1 MQPGAS
7 TDITRVVLSVL
18 VIGALLLGSLWT
30 LLPFLSGLMWATTIV
45 VATWPALLRLQG
57 LTGGRRGL
65 AAAIMTVLVL
75 LAFIAPLGIAV
86 NTLFQAAGHSPAVM
100 SDFLQRGLGPP
111 PAWLAKIPWFGDSL
125 AADWQAAAAGGP
137 DALKALVQP
146 YAGAAAAAAIAA
158 TGGVGRTAIL
168 VLLTVV
174 LVGILYARGETAAGG
189 VLACARRLGGE
200 PGEQAVR
207 LAGQAIRGVALG
219 VVVTALVQALLAGI
233 GLWVCG
239 IPHAGVLTAI
249 AFILGIAQIGPL
261 PVMALAAIWLYW
273 TGSHGLGDRPDDL
286 ECPPGDARQ
295 RVATGLDSARR
306 GTPAAAGRLRRH
318 RRLDRLWRGRS
329 LHRPRRARCHLHP
342 CEGVGRSGPVPDRAE
357 MTPPPTPASARPT

>member
-1 MQPGAS
+1 MQPGPS

-18 VIGALLLGSLWT
+18 VIGALLVGSFWT
-30 LLPFLSGLMWATTIV
+30 LLPFLSGVIWATTIV

-65 AAAIMTVLVL
+65 AAAIMTALVL
-75 LAFIAPLGIAV
+75 LAFIAPLGLAV
-86 NTLFQAAGHSPAVM
+86 NTLFQAAGDSPAVI

-111 PAWLAKIPWFGDSL
+111 PAWLAKIPWYGDSL

-174 LVGILYARGETAAGG
+174 LVGLLYARGETAAGG
-189 VLACARRLGGE
+189 VLACARRLGGD
-200 PGEQAVR
+200 PGERAVR

-233 GLWVCG
+233 GLWICG
-239 IPHAGVLTAI
+239 VPHAGVLTAI

-273 TGSHGLGDRPDDL
+273 TGSTGWAIVLMIWSVPLVMLDNVLRPIL
-286 ECPPGDARQ
+286 I
-295 RVATGLDSARR
+295 RR
-306 GTPAAAGRLRRH
+306 GVELPLLLVVAGVIGGLI
-318 RRLDRLWRGRS
+318 GF
-329 LHRPRRARCHLHP
+329 
-342 CEGVGRSGPVPDRAE
+342 GVVGLFIGPVVLAVTYTLAKEWVSGGHEPA
-357 MTPPPTPASARPT
+357 PASPRPT